1 MGVRHFAGWLVCR
14 FAQEEIMRKVFVGF
28 PITSDFILS
37 PEDSRHIITVLRKR
51 QGDCVPVTDAEGVT
65 YECRIKKAD
74 SQQTLMEPL
83 HRTGE
88 KTESSGRVILAAGL
102 LKNDKFEWVVQKAT
116 ELGVSAIVPVQMAHC
131 VVKLNDTRRKE
142 RCLRWQRIAQEA
154 AKQCGRNDIP
164 DVTDVLSFT
173 EVLDTYGTMPVIIPF
188 EKETR
193 PLRECCAAVR
203 TGDVVICIGPEGGF
217 SAGEIAAASMREQC
231 QTVSLGPR
239 ILRAETAAIASLAII
254 MYERGFK

>member
-1 MGVRHFAGWLVCR
+1 
-14 FAQEEIMRKVFVGF
+14 MRKIFTDF
-28 PITSDFILS
+28 PICGTFELS
-37 PEDSRHIITVLRKR
+37 ADDAHHVVVVLRHTV
-51 QGDCVPVTDAEGVT
+51 GDTLNVTDCTGAT
-65 YECRIKKAD
+65 YECFITR
-74 SQQTLMEPL
+74 MEGHSAYLTPA
-83 HRTGE
+83 RKISDGP
-88 KTESSGRVILAAGL
+88 SSNGRVILAAGL
-102 LKNDKFEWVVQKAT
+102 LKGDKFDWVVQKAT
-116 ELGVSAIVPVQMAHC
+116 ELGAGRIVPVQMEHC
-131 VVKLNDTRRKE
+131 VVKLNDTRRKD
-142 RCLRWQRIAQEA
+142 RRLRWQRIAQEA

-193 PLRECCAAVR
+193 SLRECCATVR

-217 SAGEIAAASMREQC
+217 SDGEIAAASMREQC

>member
-1 MGVRHFAGWLVCR
+1 
-14 FAQEEIMRKVFVGF
+14 MRKIFTDF
-28 PITSDFILS
+28 PICGTFELS
-37 PEDSRHIITVLRKR
+37 ADDAHHVVVVLRHTV
-51 QGDCVPVTDAEGVT
+51 GDTLNVTDCTGAT
-65 YECRIKKAD
+65 YECFITR
-74 SQQTLMEPL
+74 MEGHSAYLTPA
-83 HRTGE
+83 RKISDGP
-88 KTESSGRVILAAGL
+88 SSNGRVILAAGL
-102 LKNDKFEWVVQKAT
+102 LKGDKFDWVVQKAT
-116 ELGVSAIVPVQMAHC
+116 ELGVGRIVPVQMEHC
-131 VVKLNDTRRKE
+131 VVKLNDTRRKD
-142 RCLRWQRIAQEA
+142 RRLRWQRIAQEA

-193 PLRECCAAVR
+193 PLRECCATVR

-217 SAGEIAAASMREQC
+217 SDGEIAAASMRDQC